1 MDEPQNIM
9 KELLSQRSDFILLGL
24 TGRTGS
30 GCTTTANI
38 LSSKSP
44 EFPEIKDLSNDD
56 AQFFKGMDAHRYEI
70 VKKYANEKFPQFYAI
85 KVSDFISAS
94 FMRTPVDDCINFFM
108 NILGVKKDKVDTFFK
123 AFDLS
128 SWTSNLTRYEK
139 VIDYIFDQEMNNI
152 PSIDETEF
160 RALLLKYS
168 TFSKKFKELI
178 DKHFGVGS
186 YVKLYQAA
194 GNSIRRTGEISIG
207 FESKAFQ
214 IKFLHYL
221 PEIIN
226 RVVKVLRRSQKKTNK
241 STCIVIDAIR
251 NQYEA
256 KYFQDRYASFYLVSV
271 NAPNEDRTNYL
282 RKIHKFTDDEI
293 KSIDSKESG
302 DLGKGP
308 VTKCGECGSKTKPA
322 TNEVEKLF
330 TQNVKA
336 CLEISDIHLF
346 NPRKEPQNNNI
357 LRAQLAWYISLM
369 QHPGIV
375 TPTSTERVM
384 QIAYSAKLNSGC
396 ISRQVGAAV
405 TDSDFSIK
413 SIGWNDVADG
423 QVPCNLRSL
432 NGLKSNFNPTIYS
445 KYERTDETFRTIALQ
460 KHSDFEKSLAKSANA
475 LKGYNLSYCFK
486 SIQNEVEGEKNQV
499 HTRSLHAEENAFL
512 QLAKNGSM
520 GIKGGK
526 LFTTA
531 SPCELCA
538 KKAYQLG
545 IKEIVYIDPYPGIAR
560 DHIIAI
566 GNNPPKVIQF
576 IGAVG
581 NAYHR
586 LYTPLMPYKD
596 ELQLLKG

>member
-9 KELLSQRSDFILLGL
+9 EELLSQRSDFIFLGL

-44 EFPEIKDLSNDD
+44 GFPEIKDLSNDD
-56 AQFFKGMDAHRYEI
+56 AQFFKGMDTHRYEI
-70 VKKYANEKFPQFYAI
+70 VKKYADEKFPRFYAI

-94 FMRTPVDDCINFFM
+94 FMRTPEDDCVSFFVSILDIEKDKAENFFKEF
-108 NILGVKKDKVDTFFK
+108 N
-123 AFDLS
+123 LS
-128 SWTSNLTRYEK
+128 SWASSLKRYSE
-139 VIDYIFDQEMNNI
+139 VIDYIFDQELNDI
-152 PSIDETEF
+152 PCVDEAEF

-168 TFSKKFKELI
+168 SFSKKIKELI
-178 DKHFGVGS
+178 DQHFGVGS

-194 GNSIRRTGEISIG
+194 GNSIRRAGNISIG
-207 FESKAFQ
+207 YDSKPFK
-214 IKFLHYL
+214 IRFLHYL

-226 RVVKVLRRSQKKTNK
+226 RVVKVLRRSHKKTNK

-271 NAPNEDRTNYL
+271 NAPNEDRTSYL
-282 RKIHKFTDDEI
+282 RKVHKFTDDEI
-293 KSIDSKESG
+293 KRIDSKESG
-302 DLGKGP
+302 DLGKES
-308 VTKCGECGSKTKPA
+308 VTKCGACGSKFKTDKD
-322 TNEVEKLF
+322 EVEKLF

-346 NPRKEPQNNNI
+346 NPRKEPQNNNV
-357 LRAQLAWYISLM
+357 LKAQLAWYISLM

-405 TDSDFSIK
+405 TNSDFSIK

-432 NGLKSNFNPTIYS
+432 NGLKANFNPAIYS
-445 KYERTDETFRTIALQ
+445 KYERTDEKFRTIALQ
-460 KHSDFEKSLAKSANA
+460 KLSDFERSLAKSENA

-512 QLAKNGSM
+512 QLAKSGSM
-520 GIKGGK
+520 GIEGGK

-566 GNNPPKVIQF
+566 GDHPPKVTQF

-586 LYTPLMPYKD
+586 LYAPLMPYKD

>member
-30 GCTTTANI
+30 GCTTTADI

-44 EFPEIKDLSNDD
+44 KFPAINDLSNED
-56 AQFFKGMDAHRYEI
+56 AEFFKGMDAYRYDI
-70 VKKYANEKFPQFYAI
+70 VKKYADENFPQFYSI
-85 KVSDFISAS
+85 KVSDFISAI
-94 FMRTPVDDCINFFM
+94 FMETPESTCKEFFQMILNGSKEETDAFFAEFNF
-108 NILGVKKDKVDTFFK
+108 
-123 AFDLS
+123 S
-128 SWTSNLTRYEK
+128 SWTANLQRYRQ
-139 VIDYIFDQEMNNI
+139 VIDYIFDQGVNNI
-152 PSIDETEF
+152 PSVQEVDF
-160 RALLLKYS
+160 RTLLLKYS
-168 TFSKKFKELI
+168 AFSKKFKELI

-194 GNSIRRTGEISIG
+194 GNSIRRAGTILCKY
-207 FESKAFQ
+207 ESKSFQ
-214 IKFLHYL
+214 IKYLHFL

-226 RVVKVLRRSQKKTNK
+226 RVVKVLRRSQKKSGK

-271 NAPNEDRTNYL
+271 NAPNDDRTNYL
-282 RKIHKFTDDEI
+282 RKVHKFTDDEI
-293 KSIDSKESG
+293 RTIDSKESG
-302 DLGKGP
+302 DLGSLP
-308 VTKCGECGSKTKPA
+308 EQKCGECGAKSKVKKD
-322 TNEVEKLF
+322 EVGKLF

-357 LRAQLAWYISLM
+357 LMAQLAWYISLM

-405 TDSDFSIK
+405 TDPHFSIK

-432 NGLKSNFNPTIYS
+432 NGLKSNFNPAIYS
-445 KYERTDETFRTIALQ
+445 KYERTDETFRKVASKQ
-460 KHSDFEKSLAKSANA
+460 HSDYEKALSQNSNS
-475 LKGYNLSYCFK
+475 LKGHNLAYCFK

-512 QLAKNGSM
+512 QLAKSGSM
-520 GIKGGK
+520 GIEGGK

-566 GNNPPKVIQF
+566 GDNPPKVIQF